1 MTGLQTPPT
10 AADPTGRG
18 PTVRRRRGLP
28 NGRAVVGGLLVAVA
42 AVGVFSAY
50 TSSAAGPTTRYAVAA
65 RDLSPGERIDA
76 AALDLVALELPEQQR
91 RRSFEDLAPLVDATV
106 VEPLLQGELLQ
117 EGSVVATGAE
127 TGARSLSFAV
137 EPARAVNAVLRP
149 AERVDILATF
159 GTGEQA
165 CTHVVASDVPLVA
178 VSENQGA
185 IVGEA
190 TVVTVTVSVDSPQQ
204 AVAITHA
211 ANAGAVTLV
220 RATDAGPGGAKRVC
234 TPGARA
240 PGN

>member
-1 MTGLQTPPT
+1 MTEVRTPPT
-10 AADPTGRG
+10 TADPMGRG

-50 TSSAAGPTTRYAVAA
+50 TSSTAGPTTRYVVAA

-76 AALDLVALELPEQQR
+76 AALELVALELPEQQR
-91 RRSFEDLAPLVDATV
+91 RRSFEDPAPLVDATV

-117 EGSVVATGAE
+117 EGSVVATGAG

-159 GTGEQA
+159 GTGDQA

-190 TVVTVTVSVDSPQQ
+190 TGVTVTVSVESAQQ

-220 RATDAGPGGAKRVC
+220 RATDAGAGGAKRVC
-234 TPGARA
+234 TPAARA
-240 PGN
+240 PGD